1 MGSGVD
7 FLGLR
12 QKVLDMGL
20 SFKLFQRSARDQ
32 AASGKQPWV
41 TAEEAGKVCDLDAAA
56 QELIV
61 TSNSPSH
68 TTFNDRRCVKVANII
83 SDMFAPEHFQNRT
96 LVEFGPGHYSF
107 ALLARHLGATVVC
120 VEYDPALVALGEY
133 LGFEVHNT
141 NLDVITRDFFGRT
154 FDGLWLKGC
163 FNACRLPDDRAVTRL
178 TEELT
183 GLLTPDAWGW
193 LVPCNKGKAPVG
205 EDQAAFEA
213 RRVSAQTQAF
223 KELGWTANELDHA
236 TMRSYASAYRNAP
249 HIFTRGLHVSQ

>member
-1 MGSGVD
+1 
-7 FLGLR
+7 
-12 QKVLDMGL
+12 MGL
-20 SFKLFQRSARDQ
+20 TSKLFRRPAP
-32 AASGKQPWV
+32 KQ
-41 TAEEAGKVCDLDAAA
+41 TAPPKQSLITTEEVRKVCDLDAAA
-56 QELIV
+56 QEIIK
-61 TSNSPSH
+61 TSSSQSH
-68 TTFNDRRCVKVANII
+68 TTFNHRRAGKAANVIN
-83 SDMFAPEHFQNRT
+83 DMFRREHFQNRT
-96 LVEFGPGHYSF
+96 LVEFGPGHYIF
-107 ALLARHLGATVVC
+107 AMLARHLGATVVC

-183 GLLTPDAWGW
+183 GFLTPDAWGW